1 MFPQAQ
7 PLARSVMTLTTPGA
21 NQGRTGDVTD
31 GAAFETTG
39 KMAVMANDQP
49 DPISTGETTADS
61 RRLRRRTGDR
71 VIGGVAAGV
80 ADYLNVDPLLVRAG
94 FAGLMIFGGA
104 GLILYVLAWVLI
116 PAQGREASIVEG
128 LLGSLG
134 FPSRGVGMA
143 IVVFLAVALVG
154 AWMSGYGPGLRYRGI
169 ALTGLAIIMIGAVLL
184 RWNDM
189 PWNASTRGASAKAS
203 PRQGPE
209 SGDWSG
215 PPPQVQA
222 ILAQPRERSPL
233 GWYVLAATLIAVGVL
248 AFVANV
254 PGLHVAP
261 AQYFGV
267 TLAVVGLGL
276 VVGAWWGRARRL
288 ILLGLL
294 LLPLAVPA
302 AFLTVPLTG
311 GIGDVDFR
319 PQNINELRT
328 EYRITGGDLRLD
340 LTALDTGGEPATIT
354 ASVGLGRL
362 IVVVPDGTPLQ
373 LDAHVAWGGLN
384 LLGNQQY
391 GTMLAD
397 RVERP
402 GNRTGPTGPLV
413 LILET
418 GIGGVSVDTAAAQG
432 D

>member
-1 MFPQAQ
+1 MSNDGTARLGSRRRAHAQ
-7 PLARSVMTLTTPGA
+7 DGPSTFHGSPTRGIPTQLDRGRPGVGPLDGAVPAFQVGTTGILEHLLDAGIPATNKKRLARTIGH
-21 NQGRTGDVTD
+21 G
-31 GAAFETTG
+31 F
-39 KMAVMANDQP
+39 
-49 DPISTGETTADS
+49 
-61 RRLRRRTGDR
+61 RLR
-71 VIGGVAAGV
+71 
-80 ADYLNVDPLLVRAG
+80 
-94 FAGLMIFGGA
+94 
-104 GLILYVLAWVLI
+104 LAS
-116 PAQGREASIVEG
+116 QGNKGTARQ
-128 LLGSLG
+128 
-134 FPSRGVGMA
+134 P
-143 IVVFLAVALVG
+143 
-154 AWMSGYGPGLRYRGI
+154 PQ
-169 ALTGLAIIMIGAVLL
+169 
-184 RWNDM
+184 D
-189 PWNASTRGASAKAS
+189 S
-203 PRQGPE
+203 PRFFPH
-209 SGDWSG
+209 
-215 PPPQVQA
+215 A
-222 ILAQPRERSPL
+222 
-233 GWYVLAATLIAVGVL
+233 
-248 AFVANV
+248 

-267 TLAVVGLGL
+267 ALAVVGLGL

-288 ILLGLL
+288 IPLGLL

-319 PQNINELRT
+319 PHNVNELRT

-391 GTMLAD
+391 GTTLAD
-397 RVERP
+397 CVERP
-402 GNRTGPTGPLV
+402 GNRTSPTGPLV

-418 GIGGVSVDTAAAQG
+418 AIGGVSVDTAAAQG